1 MPEEF
6 GEGPRFVTK
15 FSGAS
20 RVVKS
25 GFDLSAV
32 ANDTGVPEKPFDAAL
47 VPAGD
52 SVDLKVGEGAPEIF
66 SFSQNGEPGK
76 TRLKAFETELFEE
89 SAIVANRK
97 PPFGIVVFLIVSVIA
112 APAASTRFVGHA
124 ELA

>member
-66 SFSQNGEPGK
+66 SFSQNGEPG
-76 TRLKAFETELFEE
+76 LFEE